1 MTNKETIY
9 KQSEEYYRKGNVVI
23 AREYGKHE
31 NGNMFG
37 GCWVAR
43 AISTGEYIDNDR
55 NRMDLFERLGF
66 KDEEFSGY
74 HDPIRASLI
83 LMLTTELPTPGKRYW
98 VRISDG
104 FLVIEN
110 RRGGVYFEESGNKE
124 YLDYLEVVYRQPNS
138 HNGERCLNPQKFHPA
153 DIAEA
158 IECFI
163 GRAMSLQPTKEY
175 SSKAADTLPR
185 ILAREKILKA
195 TRLPGKIQGK
205 VAFEDV
211 IGPRIKI
218 QIYMGEVSD
227 KANLKAK
234 LTGLLEAAMAANNP
248 HFGHMWKDAVLGLF
262 EENHWFECILNQP
275 YRNKSI
281 LVIEAGRV
289 PEGGKVDDMQLSWS
303 FIPAVGDHD
312 GDQRL

>member
-43 AISTGEYIDNDR
+43 AIGTGDYIDNDR

-66 KDEEFSGY
+66 KDEEFTGRR
-74 HDPIRASLI
+74 DPIMAGLI
-83 LMLTTELPTPGKRYW
+83 FMLTKMLSTPGYRFWFPIVNGY
-98 VRISDG
+98 
-104 FLVIEN
+104 LVIEN
-110 RRGGVYFEESGNKE
+110 RKGAVLFEESGNKE
-124 YLDYLEVVYRQPNS
+124 YLDYLEVSYCQT
-138 HNGERCLNPQKFHPA
+138 NGRGGESCLQPQKFHPA
-153 DIAEA
+153 DVAEA
-158 IECFI
+158 VECFI
-163 GRAMSLQPTKEY
+163 GRTMSLQPANEY
-175 SSKAADTLPR
+175 HSKAADTLPR

-195 TRLPGKIQGK
+195 TISPEKIQGK

-211 IGPRIKI
+211 IGSRVKME
-218 QIYMGEVSD
+218 IYMGDVSD

-262 EENHWFECILNQP
+262 EENHWFEYILNQP
-275 YRNKSI
+275 DRNKSM
-281 LVIEAGRV
+281 LAIEAGRV
-289 PEGGKVDDMQLSWS
+289 PEGGKVDDMQLSFS